1 MVSLSLFFWS
11 CGDDD
16 PGKDPEIPET
26 SVLEELLIGKWDLAK
41 METYYD
47 NGEIFV
53 NSYDEVVDY
62 DQLEYEVIVFN
73 EDGTCRNYS
82 CYSKD
87 LDYWKE
93 CGYDGQG
100 RIFDWDDKGKWEF
113 LDQDRLVLLFYGEGR
128 QEVRLL
134 ELTDEILS
142 FECYVEDEDGD
153 EAYNCNYRMTYRKSN
168 IPPVPEWEDVW

>member
-41 METYYD
+41 KETYYD
-47 NGEIFV
+47 NGEIEV
-53 NSYDEVVDY
+53 DIYDDE
-62 DQLEYEVIVFN
+62 EYEGDVIIFN
-73 EDGTCRNYS
+73 EDGTCRNYD
-82 CYSKD
+82 CLTKD
-87 LDYWKE
+87 IDVWWDY
-93 CGYDGQG
+93 GYDGHYN
-100 RIFDWDDKGKWEF
+100 IFDWDDKGKWEF

-153 EAYNCNYRMTYRKSN
+153 EDRNCNYKMTYRKSN